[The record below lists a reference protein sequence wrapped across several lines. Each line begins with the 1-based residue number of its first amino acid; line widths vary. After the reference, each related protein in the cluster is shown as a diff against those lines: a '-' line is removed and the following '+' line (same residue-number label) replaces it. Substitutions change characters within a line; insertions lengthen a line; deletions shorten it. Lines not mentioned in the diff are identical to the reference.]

1 MKKNNKFYGL
11 GRRKTAIARVW
22 LEKGEGKL
30 IINEKE
36 ENINDAFAPMKVVG
50 LEEKFNIKAKIKG
63 GGVSSQIGA
72 LQLGLARA
80 LVKFDEKLK
89 PVLRKNGF
97 LTRDPRTKE
106 RKKPGLRRARRAPQW
121 QKR

>member
-1 MKKNNKFYGL
+1 MKKIDKFYGL

-30 IINEKE
+30 TINGKE
-36 ENINDAFAPMKVVG
+36 RENEDVFAPMKVVG
-50 LEEKFNIKAKIKG
+50 LEGKFNINAKTKG
-63 GGVSSQIGA
+63 GGISSQIGA
-72 LQLGLARA
+72 LQLGVARA
-80 LVKFDEKLK
+80 LVNFDEKLK

-97 LTRDPRTKE
+97 LTRDPRIKE

>member
-11 GRRKTAIARVW
+11 GRRKTAIARVL

-30 IINEKE
+30 TINGKDQ
-36 ENINDAFAPMKVVG
+36 NIEDAFAPFKVVG
-50 LEEKFNIKAKIKG
+50 LEGKFNIDAKIMG

-72 LQLGLARA
+72 LRLGVARA
-80 LVKFDEKLK
+80 LVNFDEKLK

-97 LTRDPRTKE
+97 LTRDPRIKE